1 MIQAKALGINYVQS
15 PASTTRPNRVH
26 LETFEWLSLLPI
38 AGRWHLLQF
47 RAKLPRQFAEGGR
60 TRPLCEIA
68 AVQMKSG
75 KVLVEAF
82 EVSN

>member
-1 MIQAKALGINYVQS
+1 M
-15 PASTTRPNRVH
+15 VH

-47 RAKLPRQFAEGGR
+47 RVKLSRQFAEGGR

-75 KVLVEAF
+75 KRF
-82 EVSN
+82 

>member
-1 MIQAKALGINYVQS
+1 MYRVQLQQHDQIGS
-15 PASTTRPNRVH
+15 I
-26 LETFEWLSLLPI
+26 LIEMFEWLSLLPI

-47 RAKLPRQFAEGGR
+47 RAKLSRQFAEGGR

-82 EVSN
+82 EESN